1 LTDPSRSGTASI
13 DEGKGALG
21 QAAALCRLPLVAPEE
36 WVQTREGKS
45 LLDKND
51 LLMEG
56 AETQSFSIF
65 RVESTFNIHTLS
77 PNKFS
82 CIFRQMR
89 VVVAK
94 SSRSPVYPVGEGAA
108 PSPRCSRR
116 QPCRA
121 YPGGF
126 NPDQHGS
133 TFQAEPLAAAL
144 NTGYCLLPNRGI
156 GIAIPR
162 AV

>member
-1 LTDPSRSGTASI
+1 
-13 DEGKGALG
+13 
-21 QAAALCRLPLVAPEE
+21 
-36 WVQTREGKS
+36 
-45 LLDKND
+45 
-51 LLMEG
+51 
-56 AETQSFSIF
+56 
-65 RVESTFNIHTLS
+65 
-77 PNKFS
+77 
-82 CIFRQMR
+82 MR
-89 VVVAK
+89 VVAARLLQLV
-94 SSRSPVYPVGEGAA
+94 VYALGEGAA

-162 AV
+162 SSKDCNVAPREVIEQRNHASGPSP

>member
-1 LTDPSRSGTASI
+1 
-13 DEGKGALG
+13 
-21 QAAALCRLPLVAPEE
+21 
-36 WVQTREGKS
+36 
-45 LLDKND
+45 
-51 LLMEG
+51 
-56 AETQSFSIF
+56 
-65 RVESTFNIHTLS
+65 
-77 PNKFS
+77 
-82 CIFRQMR
+82 MR
-89 VVVAK
+89 VVAAG

-126 NPDQHGS
+126 NPDPHGS

-144 NTGYCLLPNRGI
+144 NTGYCLLPDRGI

-162 AV
+162 AVQNCNVAPREVIEQPITHPAHLRKGEPERLV

>member
-1 LTDPSRSGTASI
+1 STLKKLAPCSVRTFSFVQVGARQRVVSG
-13 DEGKGALG
+13 
-21 QAAALCRLPLVAPEE
+21 
-36 WVQTREGKS
+36 
-45 LLDKND
+45 
-51 LLMEG
+51 
-56 AETQSFSIF
+56 
-65 RVESTFNIHTLS
+65 HTLA
-77 PNKFS
+77 PNKFY

-89 VVVAK
+89 VVAAG

-144 NTGYCLLPNRGI
+144 NTGYCLLP
-156 GIAIPR
+156 
-162 AV
+162 

>member
-1 LTDPSRSGTASI
+1 
-13 DEGKGALG
+13 
-21 QAAALCRLPLVAPEE
+21 
-36 WVQTREGKS
+36 
-45 LLDKND
+45 
-51 LLMEG
+51 
-56 AETQSFSIF
+56 
-65 RVESTFNIHTLS
+65 
-77 PNKFS
+77 
-82 CIFRQMR
+82 MR
-89 VVVAK
+89 VVAAG

-162 AV
+162 AVQKTAMWQIGGHANTFALTSDVAWGAP

>member
-1 LTDPSRSGTASI
+1 
-13 DEGKGALG
+13 
-21 QAAALCRLPLVAPEE
+21 
-36 WVQTREGKS
+36 
-45 LLDKND
+45 
-51 LLMEG
+51 
-56 AETQSFSIF
+56 
-65 RVESTFNIHTLS
+65 
-77 PNKFS
+77 
-82 CIFRQMR
+82 MR
-89 VVVAK
+89 VVAAGLLQLL
-94 SSRSPVYPVGEGAA
+94 VYALGEGVA

-162 AV
+162 AVQNTAMWPPGRFSNNQSRTRPTACPP

>member
-1 LTDPSRSGTASI
+1 MRIVAAGLLPS
-13 DEGKGALG
+13 L
-21 QAAALCRLPLVAPEE
+21 
-36 WVQTREGKS
+36 
-45 LLDKND
+45 
-51 LLMEG
+51 
-56 AETQSFSIF
+56 
-65 RVESTFNIHTLS
+65 
-77 PNKFS
+77 
-82 CIFRQMR
+82 
-89 VVVAK
+89 
-94 SSRSPVYPVGEGAA
+94 VYPLGEGAA
-108 PSPRCSRR
+108 HSPRCSRR

-162 AV
+162 AVQVTAMWQTRRFSSYPSRTWPTARPLWLTASFRAGAISAKMSPKGSYIKCGSQPNPFDPRPS

>member
-1 LTDPSRSGTASI
+1 MRV
-13 DEGKGALG
+13 
-21 QAAALCRLPLVAPEE
+21 AAAGLLQLLVYA
-36 WVQTREGKS
+36 
-45 LLDKND
+45 L
-51 LLMEG
+51 
-56 AETQSFSIF
+56 
-65 RVESTFNIHTLS
+65 
-77 PNKFS
+77 
-82 CIFRQMR
+82 
-89 VVVAK
+89 
-94 SSRSPVYPVGEGAA
+94 GEGAA

-144 NTGYCLLPNRGI
+144 NTGYCLLPDRGI

-162 AV
+162 AVQKLQCGAQGGYRTTNHASGPSPASEA